1 MLVHTLICF
10 LIIYPILFPV
20 TYCQFVRVQGRSKL
34 SELKQNSNFPD
45 CKVAHFLL
53 AMTCNFQASSPR
65 LSLIPPPYM
74 YYNIFL
80 ARALYNISTLVEY
93 SVAQATDGFIFKQ
106 LDYNKTLSCF
116 DLLSLHKGW
125 NIINLIN
132 LKIIFYKEY
141 NMINR
146 KFLLV
151 TFCDRFNLFV
161 KLCPICKGKCAIQL
175 NCKLKEGQCIYFF
188 LS

>member
-1 MLVHTLICF
+1 MFSLGGKDVHTLICF

-80 ARALYNISTLVEY
+80 AWALYYLHTCGIQFSTGNWWFYLQKIGLYIISYV
-93 SVAQATDGFIFKQ
+93 SATEEKKNQSRNLTYGIR
-106 LDYNKTLSCF
+106 TACF
-116 DLLSLHKGW
+116 PP
-125 NIINLIN
+125 
-132 LKIIFYKEY
+132 
-141 NMINR
+141 
-146 KFLLV
+146 
-151 TFCDRFNLFV
+151 FNF
-161 KLCPICKGKCAIQL
+161 
-175 NCKLKEGQCIYFF
+175 
-188 LS
+188 